1 MTRPNL
7 EAAAADCINDA
18 IYGTDTL
25 DLDALRD
32 GAEEL
37 TSSAADNACTYNSD
51 CLEIINR
58 YERDAPDAEDMAGGD
73 TYKAADWQQA
83 MCAYAYAVAYTVIS
97 QNVHSLID
105 DIEQAADDLRDAAE
119 ARGLE
124 DPAGPRI
131 SSDCPH
137 GWAAHDREDAEG
149 TCFWTEGNLE
159 GCRAVARKV
168 AGVWLSYTW
177 TPEEA
182 EEEGGE

>member
-1 MTRPNL
+1 MPRPNL

-18 IYGTDTL
+18 IYGTGTL

-32 GAEEL
+32 GVEDL
-37 TSSAADNACTYNSD
+37 ISSAADNACIYNSD
-51 CLEIINR
+51 CFEIISG
-58 YERDAPDAEDMAGGD
+58 YERDAPNAEDMTGGL
-73 TYKAADWQQA
+73 TYKAEEWQQA

-119 ARGLE
+119 AHGLE
-124 DPAGPRI
+124 DPADPRV

-137 GWAAHDREDAEG
+137 GWAAHDREDAKG
-149 TCFWTEGNLE
+149 TCFWSESNLE

-168 AGVWLSYTW
+168 AGIWLSFTW
-177 TPEEA
+177 TPEE
-182 EEEGGE
+182 GGE

>member
-7 EAAAADCINDA
+7 EAAARDCISDA
-18 IYGTDTL
+18 IYGMSTL
-25 DLDALRD
+25 DMEALRD
-32 GAEEL
+32 GAEDQ
-37 TSSAADNACTYNSD
+37 TSSAADNACTYTSACLDIISD
-51 CLEIINR
+51 
-58 YERDAPDAEDMAGGD
+58 YEREADGAEDMTSGQ
-73 TYKAADWQQA
+73 TYEAADWQQA

-119 ARGLE
+119 AHGLE
-124 DPAGPRI
+124 DPADPRI

-149 TCFWTEGNLE
+149 TCFWTESKLE

-168 AGVWLSYTW
+168 AGIWLSYTW
-177 TPEEA
+177 TPEE
-182 EEEGGE
+182 EGGE

>member
-1 MTRPNL
+1 MARTNL
-7 EAAAADCINDA
+7 EAAALDCINDA
-18 IYGTDTL
+18 IHGMGTL
-25 DLDALRD
+25 DMEALRD
-32 GAEEL
+32 GAEDMA
-37 TSSAADNACTYNSD
+37 SSAADSACIYTSACLDIISD
-51 CLEIINR
+51 
-58 YERDAPDAEDMAGGD
+58 YEREANGAEDMTSGQ
-73 TYKAADWQQA
+73 TYEAADWQQA
-83 MCAYAYAVAYTVIS
+83 MCAYAYAIAYTVIS

-119 ARGLE
+119 AHGLE
-124 DPAGPRI
+124 DPADPRI

-177 TPEEA
+177 TPEK
-182 EEEGGE
+182 EGGE

>member
-1 MTRPNL
+1 MDRTNL
-7 EAAAADCINDA
+7 EAAARDCISDA
-18 IYGTDTL
+18 IYVMGTL

-32 GAEEL
+32 NAEEQA
-37 TSSAADNACTYNSD
+37 SSAADSVCTYNSD
-51 CLEIINR
+51 CMNIISD
-58 YERDAPDAEDMAGGD
+58 YEREADGAEEMTSGQ
-73 TYKAADWQQA
+73 TYEAADWQQA

-119 ARGLE
+119 AHGLE
-124 DPAGPRI
+124 APADPRV

-137 GWAAHDREDAEG
+137 GWAAHDREDEKG
-149 TCFWTEGNLE
+149 TCFWTESKLE

-168 AGVWLSYTW
+168 AGIWLSYTW
-177 TPEEA
+177 TL